1 MLGERERAAIARLW
15 QRKLDQDERG
25 LPQSERHRNLEP
37 PSAEFL
43 CALAAGIAAKR
54 MVEIGGSSGIST
66 IALAA
71 AARQVGGRLTSI
83 EIEPKRQQESRE
95 LLSSLALEQFVD
107 YICGD
112 AGAVLPGLSE
122 LDLAFIDC
130 EKEDYMRFFDML
142 HVASGGFV
150 VADNI
155 LSHSLTAY
163 VQHVRKRANVESVT
177 LPIGKGLELTRFG
190 GSPCIRHSAL
200 ENTRGTLTSRAA
212 EGECPGSSNWKMSWA
227 NAASG

>member
-1 MLGERERAAIARLW
+1 MRQEVDILGKRERAAIACLW

-54 MVEIGGSSGIST
+54 MIEIGGSSGIST

-95 LLSSLALEQFVD
+95 LLSSLVLEQFVD

-122 LDLAFIDC
+122 VDLAFIDC
-130 EKEDYMRFFDML
+130 EKEDYVHFFDML
-142 HVASGGFV
+142 HVAPGGFV

-155 LSHSLTAY
+155 ISHSLTEY
-163 VQHVRKRANVESVT
+163 VKHVRQLTNVESLT

-190 GSPCIRHSAL
+190 G
-200 ENTRGTLTSRAA
+200 
-212 EGECPGSSNWKMSWA
+212 
-227 NAASG
+227 